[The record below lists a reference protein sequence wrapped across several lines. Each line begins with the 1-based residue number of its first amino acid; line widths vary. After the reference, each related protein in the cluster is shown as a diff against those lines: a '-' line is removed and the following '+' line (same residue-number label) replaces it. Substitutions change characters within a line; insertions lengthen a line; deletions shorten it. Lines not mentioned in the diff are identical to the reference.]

1 MKTITM
7 YSSDV
12 CPRCKEAKKF
22 LEEKG
27 YKFVERDVRTDK
39 AVRQELRDMYVSGFP
54 TFVIGN
60 SIIEGFDPEGIEA
73 AMGE

>member
-1 MKTITM
+1 
-7 YSSDV
+7 
-12 CPRCKEAKKF
+12 
-22 LEEKG
+22 
-27 YKFVERDVRTDK
+27 
-39 AVRQELRDMYVSGFP
+39 MYVSGFP